1 MCGLKGTNMRVNHTT
16 TVTIDGVEHELEVQ
30 CDIAPAEHDVGIMS
44 AYIDDWTV
52 TAVDGNTSQSAI
64 DAMHLAIEAE
74 YGDEAFVEKLHN
86 EGAADDAYDADYEPY
101 D

>member
-1 MCGLKGTNMRVNHTT
+1 MATHTT
-16 TVTIDGVEHELEVQ
+16 TVTIDGNAIEIELELS
-30 CDIAPAEHDVGIMS
+30 IAGAEHDVGIMS
-44 AYIDDWTV
+44 DYIDDWSV

-74 YGDEAFVEKLHN
+74 YGDEAFIDKLLN
-86 EGAADDAYDADYEPY
+86 EGAADRDDGDYYE